1 MSTSEAALRPVS
13 EANSSV
19 PPSASRDD
27 RRGAPGP
34 RTGASAGNANLVDGK
49 FAKRLV
55 WINGLIPAL
64 VLGWDAIQGQLG
76 INDVNYAIRTTGKL
90 SIVFLTLSLLVT
102 PLRKLT
108 GWNPLIAVRRN
119 LGLYGFYY
127 ALTHFSIFF
136 AFDRDGS
143 VGSTLTEIVER
154 QYLWFGFG
162 ALLLMVPLAVTSTDG
177 MVSRLGAKR
186 WKLLHRLSYAVV
198 FGAVVHFWL
207 LVKSDLRQPKTF
219 AAIFGAMILYRIA
232 FHYVDLRRD
241 LAAARKKATTAKAA
255 AGASAPKK
263 RKFWSGE
270 LRVARVFDETHDV
283 KTFRFVSPDG
293 GPLPFENVPGQYLS
307 LALQI
312 DGKRVNRSYTIA
324 SSPTRGAYCE
334 ISVKNVGYASGHLH
348 RTLREGHA
356 IKVSAPAGK
365 FFFAGHEAKRIVLIA
380 GGVGITPMMS
390 IVRSLTDR
398 CWTGDIYLV
407 FANKTR
413 VDIIFEHEL
422 AYLQKRFPN
431 LHVRHTLSKEADP
444 AWDGARGHITRELVE
459 GLVPELKSGPVMLC
473 GPDPMMTAMREM
485 LVGMGV
491 PDAEIHQEAFV
502 SPPAAEEPAT
512 ATAGAAAAA
521 SDGGAAATA
530 VATATAVDA
539 AEGAD
544 GAEGNVRFLR
554 AGKTAELSAGLTLL
568 EAAEEAGVD
577 IAFECRSGICGQC
590 KTKLVSGRVSMDVQD
605 ALTPADKA
613 KGLILACQVR
623 AAGSLV
629 VDA

>member
-1 MSTSEAALRPVS
+1 MSTSEAAVRP
-13 EANSSV
+13 
-19 PPSASRDD
+19 AS
-27 RRGAPGP
+27 
-34 RTGASAGNANLVDGK
+34 TANLVDGK

-76 INDVNYAIRTTGKL
+76 VNDVNYAIRTTGKL

-127 ALTHFSIFF
+127 ALAHFSIFF
-136 AFDRDGS
+136 ALDRDGS
-143 VGSTLTEIVER
+143 VGSTITEIIER

-186 WKLLHRLSYAVV
+186 WKLLHRLAYAVV
-198 FGAVVHFWL
+198 LGAVVHFWL
-207 LVKSDLRQPKTF
+207 LVKSDLSQPKTF
-219 AAIFGAMILYRIA
+219 AAIFGAMILYRIV

-255 AGASAPKK
+255 AGAAAPKK

-270 LRVARVFDETHDV
+270 LRVARIFDETHDV
-283 KTFRFVSPDG
+283 KTFRFVLPDG
-293 GPLPFENVPGQYLS
+293 GPLPFENVAGQYLN
-307 LALQI
+307 LALEI

-390 IVRSLTDR
+390 IIRSLTDR
-398 CWTGDIYLV
+398 CWTGEIYLL

-413 VDIIFEHEL
+413 ADIIFEHEL

-431 LHVRHTLSKEADP
+431 LRVLLTLSKEPDA

-459 GLVPELKSGPVMLC
+459 GLVPGLRSGPILLC
-473 GPDPMMTAMREM
+473 GPDPMMAAMREM
-485 LVGMGV
+485 LIGMGV

-502 SPPAAEEPAT
+502 SPPAAEPAD
-512 ATAGAAAAA
+512 AAASEDDAAAAA
-521 SDGGAAATA
+521 M
-530 VATATAVDA
+530 ATAVDP
-539 AEGAD
+539 AEGAEA
-544 GAEGNVRFLR
+544 GEASVRFLR

-577 IAFECRSGICGQC
+577 ISFECRSGICGQC
-590 KTKLVSGRVSMDVQD
+590 KTKLISGRVSMDVQD

-613 KGLILACQVR
+613 KGLILACQAR
-623 AAGSLV
+623 PAGSLV

>member
-1 MSTSEAALRPVS
+1 MSTSEAAARP
-13 EANSSV
+13 
-19 PPSASRDD
+19 
-27 RRGAPGP
+27 
-34 RTGASAGNANLVDGK
+34 ANLVDGK
-49 FAKRLV
+49 FAKLLV
-55 WINGLIPAL
+55 WINGLVPAL
-64 VLGWDAIQGQLG
+64 VLGWDAIEGQLG
-76 INDVNYAIRTTGKL
+76 VNDVNYAIRTTGKL

-102 PLRKLT
+102 PLRRLT

-119 LGLYGFYY
+119 LGLFGFYY
-127 ALTHFSIFF
+127 GLAHFSIFF
-136 AFDRDGS
+136 ALDREAS
-143 VGSTLTEIVER
+143 VSSTLHELVTR

-186 WKLLHRLSYAVV
+186 WKLLHRLAYVV
-198 FGAVVHFWL
+198 VLGAVVHFWL

-219 AAIFGAMILYRIA
+219 AAIFGAMILYRIV

-241 LAAARKKATTAKAA
+241 LAAAKQKAATARAAA
-255 AGASAPKK
+255 AGPRKK
-263 RKFWSGE
+263 KFWSGE
-270 LRVARVFDETHDV
+270 LRVARIFDETHNV

-293 GPLPFENVPGQYLS
+293 GSLPFEHVAGQYLN
-307 LALQI
+307 LALEI

-334 ISVKNVGYASGHLH
+334 ISVKHVGHASGHLH
-348 RTLREGHA
+348 RTLREGDTL
-356 IKVSAPAGK
+356 KVSAPAGK
-365 FFFAGHEAKRIVLIA
+365 FYFAGHEAERVVLIA

-398 CWTGDIYLV
+398 CWTGEIYLL
-407 FANKTR
+407 FANQTR
-413 VDIIFEHEL
+413 ADIIFEAEL
-422 AYLQKRFPN
+422 AYLQQRFPN
-431 LHVRHTLSKEADP
+431 LRVLLALSKEADA
-444 AWDGARGHITRELVE
+444 AWTGARGHLTRELVE
-459 GLVPELKSGPVMLC
+459 GFVPGLQRGPILLC

-491 PDAEIHQEAFV
+491 PDAEIHQEAFG
-502 SPPAAEEPAT
+502 SPAAT
-512 ATAGAAAAA
+512 AAAAA
-521 SDGGAAATA
+521 PATEGATPSAGGSIEPA
-530 VATATAVDA
+530 ATATAVDP
-539 AEGAD
+539 AE
-544 GAEGNVRFLR
+544 AEANVRFLR
-554 AGKTAELSAGLTLL
+554 AGKTAELPAGLSLL

-590 KTKLVSGRVSMDVQD
+590 KTRLVSGRVSMEVQD

-613 KGLILACQVR
+613 KGLILACQAR